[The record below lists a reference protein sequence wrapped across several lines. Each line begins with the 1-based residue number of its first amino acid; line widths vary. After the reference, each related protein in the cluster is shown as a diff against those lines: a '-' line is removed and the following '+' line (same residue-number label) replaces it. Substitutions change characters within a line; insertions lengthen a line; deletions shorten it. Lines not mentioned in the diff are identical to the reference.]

1 MASLASVCRVSVR
14 RVRHVVPIRGLATSS
29 RCLAAHNFIMP
40 ALSPTM
46 TEGNIAT
53 WKVKDGQSFS
63 AGDVLLEIETDKAT
77 MDVEAQDDG
86 VMMKILSADGS
97 KAVQVG
103 TRIAVVADAGDDVAT
118 LEMPADERPPP
129 PPPPQKEQQ
138 RQQSDAEAP
147 QHQASTDGGNK
158 QDSPADE
165 STTEHKHPLMPAVEH
180 LLRQHRLGENDV
192 RRIKPTGPN
201 GRLLKGDV
209 LAFLGTIK
217 PEAPTSVSDR
227 FAKLSRL
234 DLSGIKVAASKG
246 EAKKAPR
253 DQDAKQTPPPLELT
267 EPLGLASVIHVQ
279 SDMRQLLGTT
289 MPLSRF
295 VSRAA
300 DVAYKE
306 IFPGVRSSSSA
317 PADIFDQILGLD
329 RVEDSRRRAY
339 LPEITQ
345 AAATPTPASDE
356 AAVDIIDELAG
367 SPRRPVA
374 QPRPAPRLRKDMTDP
389 VLKLVVS
396 KKEEEKARAFLK
408 RCKWLLEMEPKRLL
422 VPLDGNL

>member
-1 MASLASVCRVSVR
+1 MASLAAACRASVR
-14 RVRHVVPIRGLATSS
+14 RVRHLVPIRGLATSS

-46 TEGNIAT
+46 TEGNIAS
-53 WKVKDGQSFS
+53 WKVTDGQSFS

-97 KAVQVG
+97 KSVQVG

-129 PPPPQKEQQ
+129 PQKEQQ
-138 RQQSDAEAP
+138 QPDGQSAQCQTSIDA
-147 QHQASTDGGNK
+147 GNEH
-158 QDSPADE
+158 ADE
-165 STTEHKHPLMPAVEH
+165 STTTEHKHPLMPAVEH
-180 LLRQHRLGENDV
+180 LLRQHRLGDNDI

-217 PEAPTSVSDR
+217 PDAPASVSDR

-246 EAKKAPR
+246 EAKKAVR
-253 DQDAKQTPPPLELT
+253 DRAAKKPPVELT
-267 EPLGLASVIHVQ
+267 EPLGLTSVIHVQ
-279 SDMRQLLGTT
+279 SDMRQLLGTS
-289 MPLSRF
+289 MALSTF

-300 DVAYKE
+300 DLAYEE
-306 IFPGVRSSSSA
+306 IFPTIRSSSSA
-317 PADIFDQILGLD
+317 TVDVFDQILGLD
-329 RVEDSRRRAY
+329 RAQDSRRRAY
-339 LPEITQ
+339 FPEIAQ
-345 AAATPTPASDE
+345 APVPVSDE
-356 AAVDIIDELAG
+356 ATIDIIDELAG
-367 SPRRPVA
+367 PVRRPVA
-374 QPRPAPRLRKDMTDP
+374 QPSPAARRRKAITDP
-389 VLKLVVS
+389 VLKLVVP
-396 KKEEEKARAFLK
+396 EEEEQRARAFLK

-422 VPLDGNL
+422 VPFEGSP